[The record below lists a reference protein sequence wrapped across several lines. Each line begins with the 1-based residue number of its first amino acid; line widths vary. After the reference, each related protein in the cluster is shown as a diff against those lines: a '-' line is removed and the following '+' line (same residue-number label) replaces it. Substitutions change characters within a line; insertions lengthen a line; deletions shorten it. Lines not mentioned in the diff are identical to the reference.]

1 MVGPCHGVAQVK
13 TGDEALVGRSQ
24 PSVGLLKPE
33 GIPGASACA
42 GGGGVSSRR
51 GHWRGPRRTFAQVR
65 AASHSRTGPRL
76 SPVLMVG
83 TQASK
88 GKSLLTDLTS
98 FSIPYFFVK

>member
-42 GGGGVSSRR
+42 GGVGFPAGGGTGVAPG
-51 GHWRGPRRTFAQVR
+51 GHSPRYAQQVT
-65 AASHSRTGPRL
+65 AGLALACHL
-76 SPVLMVG
+76 SAWWALKLP
-83 TQASK
+83 K
-88 GKSLLTDLTS
+88 GRV
-98 FSIPYFFVK
+98 F